1 MANNHRLSRKRLSF
15 YLKYAL
21 RSLRRERQ
29 RSLFAAF
36 CVAVGVGAVVAMQSL
51 GLVVTDTM
59 SENVKAIVGGD
70 IVLTPRLEPYD
81 EEALAAFARL
91 KDEGKIEDYTVT
103 IEADNDEIK
112 KREADYSQMYIPR
125 RWFVDP
131 QTYPLYGQLKASHPK
146 GVPVAQL
153 LVEPYDVVVSD
164 NVYDILDLALGD
176 EVVFFAS
183 RVTQPFTVKGVV
195 PAYVIGDM
203 DARLSGFVILRYERA
218 AEMLDPLENWGTNK
232 VYVKTA
238 SDEQA
243 QAILPQVRDIAPF
256 TQVITATE
264 RAKDLEK
271 EARLVRRLSLM
282 AGLLSLLIG
291 GVGVAN
297 TTLVMAGRHLRE
309 MAILK
314 SLGLKGRQV
323 VGLFLVESGML
334 GLLGS
339 LAGVLLGL
347 TAGHGVKGLA
357 ERFLGLGLGWRVY
370 PLPVFSGLLV
380 GLVTTVVFGFLPAL
394 AVSRVRPALVLRRE
408 EGALPRLGRLSAGLV
423 IFLLAGVMGLLA
435 GLLMGDPSTGSGQAL
450 LSGLALAYGTLV
462 ALVLLTSL
470 LWILVRL
477 MARLPSMG
485 RVNLK
490 LALRGLTRQRGRTAT
505 TLLALSVGIFV
516 VGLITVLADNVKALV
531 QVEQIQKQR
540 FNVMV
545 AVPRDH
551 DAAQVQQAIEAAP
564 GFQRISPP
572 RRMVDMQL
580 TSING
585 DAGYVEKHLQAALKG
600 DVYVFL
606 FTSSINGWR
615 LAEDLPEEVEIREG
629 RNLTAADEGKDVVL
643 ISGRVADALEIGA
656 GDVLNIEINE
666 MPLDLTV
673 IGVQELSSFG
683 LAVQDWLITSDRTL
697 DRVAPPTESTYSA
710 RFQVQFADGEVEA
723 AVRQL
728 RRQLPG
734 VIVLNMSALMG
745 DIFSRLINQ
754 FAIFPIAMAALSLFA
769 GAAIIAN
776 SVGLAVL
783 ERRREMGIMKAVGAR
798 SRRVLWLMLLENG
811 LVGLVGGG
819 IGIGLAVAGTLTL
832 SQLVFEQPA
841 RLNWPTIAG
850 LLALAVAISM
860 GATLVSGWGAV
871 REKPLV
877 VLRYE

>member
-1 MANNHRLSRKRLSF
+1 MADNHRLSRKRLSF

-21 RSLRRERQ
+21 RSLRRDGR

-112 KREADYSQMYIPR
+112 KREADYSQMYIPS

-131 QTYPLYGQLKASHPK
+131 QTYPLYGQLKASRPK
-146 GVPVAQL
+146 GVPLAQL

-176 EVVFFAS
+176 EIVFFTS

-218 AEMLDPLENWGTNK
+218 AEMLDPLKRWGTNK

-243 QAILPQVRDIAPF
+243 QAVLPLVRDIAPY
-256 TQVITATE
+256 TQVITAAE
-264 RAKDLEK
+264 RAQDLEE
-271 EARLVRRLSLM
+271 EARLVRRLILM

-297 TTLVMAGRHLRE
+297 TTLVMAGRRLRE

-323 VGLFLVESGML
+323 VGLFLAESGML

-347 TAGHGVKGLA
+347 AAGYGVKGLA
-357 ERFLGLGLGWRVY
+357 AGFLGLGLGWRVY
-370 PLPVFSGLLV
+370 PLPVLSGFLV

-408 EGALPRLGRLSAGLV
+408 EGALPRLGRLSMGLV

-435 GLLMGDPSTGSGQAL
+435 GLLVGDL

-462 ALVLLTSL
+462 ALALLTSL
-470 LWILVRL
+470 LWVLVRL

-485 RVNLK
+485 RINLK

-516 VGLITVLADNVKALV
+516 VGLITVLADNVKALT
-531 QVEQIQKQR
+531 QVEQTQKQG

-545 AVPRDH
+545 AVPRGGDP
-551 DAAQVQQAIEAAP
+551 AQVQQAIEATP

-572 RRMVDMQL
+572 RRTVAMQL
-580 TSING
+580 TAINN
-585 DAGYVEKHLQAALKG
+585 DADHLEKHLQAALKG
-600 DVYVFL
+600 DVYVFS

-615 LAEDLPEEVEIREG
+615 LAEDLPTGEIREG

-643 ISGRVADALEIGA
+643 ISGRVANALEIGV

-673 IGVQELSSFG
+673 IGVQELSS

-697 DRVAPPTESTYSA
+697 ARVAPRTESSSFSA
-710 RFQVQFADGEVEA
+710 RFQVQFAEGEVEA

-734 VIVLNMSALMG
+734 VIVLNISALIG
-745 DIFSRLINQ
+745 DVFSRLINQ
-754 FAIFPIAMAALSLFA
+754 FALFPIALAALSLFA

-783 ERRREMGIMKAVGAR
+783 ERRREMGIMKAVGAK

-819 IGIGLAVAGTLTL
+819 IGIGLAVAGALAL
-832 SQLVFEQPA
+832 SRLAFRQPA
-841 RLNWPTIAG
+841 HLNWLTIAG
-850 LLALAVAISM
+850 LLALAVAIPL
-860 GATLVSGWGAV
+860 GATLVSAWGAV

>member
-51 GLVVTDTM
+51 GLVVTDAL
-59 SENVKAIVGGD
+59 SENVKAVVGGD

-91 KDEGKIEDYTVT
+91 KDEGKFEDYTVT
-103 IEADNDEIK
+103 IETENAEIK

-131 QTYPLYGQLKASHPK
+131 QKYPLYGQLEASHPK
-146 GVPVAQL
+146 DVPVAQL

-176 EVVFFAS
+176 EVVFFTS

-218 AEMLDPLENWGTNK
+218 AEMLDPLKRWGINR

-243 QAILPQVRDIAPF
+243 QAVLPQVRDIAPF
-256 TQVITATE
+256 TQVITAVE
-264 RAKDLEK
+264 RDQDLEK
-271 EARLVRRLSLM
+271 EARLVRQLSLM

-297 TTLVMAGRHLRE
+297 TTLVIAGRHLRE

-323 VGLFLVESGML
+323 VGLFLAESGML

-347 TAGHGVKGLA
+347 AAGYGVKGLA

-370 PLPVFSGLLV
+370 PLPVLSGLLV
-380 GLVTTVVFGFLPAL
+380 GLATTVVFGFLPAL
-394 AVSRVRPALVLRRE
+394 AVSRVRPALVLQRE
-408 EGALPRLGRLSAGLV
+408 EGTLPRLGRLSTGLV
-423 IFLLAGVMGLLA
+423 IFLLTGAMGLLA
-435 GLLMGDPSTGSGQAL
+435 GLLVGDPSTGSGRAL

-462 ALVLLTSL
+462 ALTLLISL
-470 LWILVRL
+470 LWVLVHL
-477 MARLPSMG
+477 LARLPSMG

-516 VGLITVLADNVKALV
+516 VGLITVVADNVKALV
-531 QVEQIQKQR
+531 LVEQIQKQR
-540 FNVMV
+540 YNVVV
-545 AVPRDH
+545 AVPRGG
-551 DAAQVQQAIEAAP
+551 DAVGAQQAIEAAP

-572 RRMVDMQL
+572 RREVAMQL
-580 TSING
+580 TAING
-585 DAGYVEKHLQAALKG
+585 DADYLEKHLQAALEG
-600 DVYVFL
+600 DFYVFD

-615 LAEDLPEEVEIREG
+615 LAEDLPEVEIQEG

-643 ISGRVADALEIGA
+643 VSGRVADALEIRA

-683 LAVQDWLITSDRTL
+683 LSVA
-697 DRVAPPTESTYSA
+697 RVVPPTEPSSFSA
-710 RFQVQFADGEVEA
+710 RFQVQFAEGEVEA

-728 RRQLPG
+728 RHQLPG
-734 VIVLNMSALMG
+734 VIVLNISALIG
-745 DIFSRLINQ
+745 DAFSRLVNQ
-754 FAIFPIAMAALSLFA
+754 FALFPAALVALSLFA
-769 GAAIIAN
+769 GVAIIAN

-783 ERRREMGIMKAVGAR
+783 ERRREMGIMKALGAK
-798 SRRVLWLMLLENG
+798 SRQVLWLMLLENG

-819 IGIGLAVAGTLTL
+819 IGIGLAVAGTLAL
-832 SQLVFEQPA
+832 SRLAFEQPA
-841 RLNWPTIAG
+841 RLNWLTIGG
-850 LLALAVAISM
+850 LLALAVAIPL

>member
-1 MANNHRLSRKRLSF
+1 MAHNQRLSRKRLSF

-51 GLVVTDTM
+51 GLVVTDAL

-70 IVLTPRLEPYD
+70 IMLSPRLAPYD
-81 EEALAAFARL
+81 DEALAAFARL
-91 KDEGKIEDYTVT
+91 KDEGRIEDYTVA
-103 IEADNDEIK
+103 IEANNDEIK
-112 KREADYSQMYIPR
+112 KREAGYSRIDIPR

-131 QTYPLYGQLKASHPK
+131 QTYPLYGQLKTSHPK
-146 GVPVAQL
+146 GVPLDRL

-176 EVVFFAS
+176 EVVFFDS
-183 RVTQPFTVKGVV
+183 PVTQPFTVKGVV
-195 PAYVIGDM
+195 PATIGDV
-203 DARLSGFVILRYERA
+203 DAQLSGFVILRYERA
-218 AEMLDPLENWGTNK
+218 AEMLDPLKRWGVNK

-243 QAILPQVRDIAPF
+243 QAVLPHVRDIVPF
-256 TQVITATE
+256 TQVITAAE
-264 RAKDLEK
+264 RAQGLEE
-271 EARLVRRLSLM
+271 EARSVRRLILM

-297 TTLVMAGRHLRE
+297 TTLVMARRRLRE

-323 VGLFLVESGML
+323 VGLFLAESGAL

-347 TAGHGVKGLA
+347 TAGSGATGLA
-357 ERFLGLGLGWRVY
+357 ERFLGLGLRWRVY
-370 PLPVFSGLLV
+370 PLPVLSGLLV
-380 GLVTTVVFGFLPAL
+380 GLVTTVVFGFMPAL
-394 AVSRVRPALVLRRE
+394 AVSRIRPALVLRRE
-408 EGALPRLGRLSAGLV
+408 KGALPRLGRLSTGLV
-423 IFLLAGVMGLLA
+423 IFLLAGAMALLA
-435 GLLMGDPSTGSGQAL
+435 GLLVGDL
-450 LSGLALAYGTLV
+450 LLGLSLVYGTLV
-462 ALVLLTSL
+462 ALAFLTSL
-470 LWILVRL
+470 LWVLVRL

-516 VGLITVLADNVKALV
+516 VSLITVLADSVNTMI
-531 QVEQIQKQR
+531 QVEQMQKQGA
-540 FNVMV
+540 NVMV
-545 AVPRDH
+545 AVPRGH

-572 RRMVDMQL
+572 RRVVAMQL
-580 TSING
+580 MAINN
-585 DAGYVEKHLQAALKG
+585 DADYLEKHLQAALEPGG
-600 DVYVFL
+600 DPYVFP

-615 LAEDLPEEVEIREG
+615 LAEDLPEVEIREG

-643 ISGRVADALEIGA
+643 VNGRVADTLEIGA
-656 GDVLNIEINE
+656 GDVLNVEINE
-666 MPLDLTV
+666 IPLDLTV
-673 IGVQELSSFG
+673 IGVQGLTSFG
-683 LAVQDWLITSDRTL
+683 LVVQDWIITSDRTL
-697 DRVAPPTESTYSA
+697 DRVAPRTESSSFSA
-710 RFQVQFADGEVEA
+710 QFPVQFAEGEVEA

-734 VIVLNMSALMG
+734 VLIINFYALVG
-745 DIFSRLINQ
+745 DAFSRVINQ
-754 FAIFPIAMAALSLFA
+754 YALFPIALAALSLFA

-783 ERRREMGIMKAVGAR
+783 ERRREMGIMKAVGAK

-819 IGIGLAVAGTLTL
+819 IGIGLAVAGALAMSRL
-832 SQLVFEQPA
+832 AFEQPA
-841 RLNWPTIAG
+841 RLNWLTIAG
-850 LLALAVAISM
+850 LLALAVAIPL

>member
-1 MANNHRLSRKRLSF
+1 MANNHGLSRKRLSF

-21 RSLRRERQ
+21 RSLRRDAQ

-36 CVAVGVGAVVAMQSL
+36 CVAVGVGAVVATQSL

-70 IVLTPRLEPYD
+70 IVLTPRMEPYD

-103 IEADNDEIK
+103 IEAGNDEIK
-112 KREADYSQMYIPR
+112 KREAGYIQMYIPR

-153 LVEPYDVVVSD
+153 LIEPYDVVVSD
-164 NVYDILDLALGD
+164 NVCDILDLALGD
-176 EVVFFAS
+176 EVVFFTS

-195 PAYVIGDM
+195 PAYVIGDV

-218 AEMLDPLENWGTNK
+218 AEMLDPLKRWGTNK

-243 QAILPQVRDIAPF
+243 QAVLPQVREIVPF
-256 TQVITATE
+256 TQVITAAE
-264 RAKDLEK
+264 RAQDLENQ
-271 EARLVRRLSLM
+271 ARLVRRLSLM

-297 TTLVMAGRHLRE
+297 TMLVMAGRHLRE

-323 VGLFLVESGML
+323 VGLFLAESGLL

-347 TAGHGVKGLA
+347 TAGYGVKGLA
-357 ERFLGLGLGWRVY
+357 EGFLGLGLGWRIY
-370 PLPVFSGLLV
+370 PLPVLSGLLV

-394 AVSRVRPALVLRRE
+394 AVSRVRPALVLRQE
-408 EGALPRLGRLSAGLV
+408 AGALPRLGRLSTGLV
-423 IFLLAGVMGLLA
+423 IFLLAGAMGLLA
-435 GLLMGDPSTGSGQAL
+435 GLLLGDL
-450 LSGLALAYGTLV
+450 LSGLALAYGVLV
-462 ALVLLTSL
+462 ILALLTSL
-470 LWILVRL
+470 LWALVRL
-477 MARLPSMG
+477 MVRLPNLG

-516 VGLITVLADNVKALV
+516 VGLITVVADNVKALV
-531 QVEQIQKQR
+531 QVEQTQKQR
-540 FNVMV
+540 YNVMV
-545 AVPRDH
+545 AVPRGGG
-551 DAAQVQQAIEAAP
+551 AAGVQEAIEAAP

-572 RRMVDMQL
+572 RRVVAMQL
-580 TSING
+580 TAING
-585 DAGYVEKHLQAALKG
+585 DADHLEKRLQAALEG
-600 DVYVFL
+600 DFYVFS

-615 LAEDLPEEVEIREG
+615 LAEDLPEVQIREG

-643 ISGRVADALEIGA
+643 VSGRVANALDIGA
-656 GDVLNIEINE
+656 GDVLNVEINE
-666 MPLDLTV
+666 VPLDLTV
-673 IGVQELSSFG
+673 IGVHELSSFG

-697 DRVAPPTESTYSA
+697 ARVAPPTKSTYSA
-710 RFQVQFADGEVEA
+710 RFQVQFAEGEVET

-734 VIVLNMSALMG
+734 VIVLNISALIG
-745 DIFSRLINQ
+745 DAFSRVINQ
-754 FAIFPIAMAALSLFA
+754 YALFPIALAALSLFA

-819 IGIGLAVAGTLTL
+819 IGIGLAVAGTLAL
-832 SQLVFEQPA
+832 SQLALKQPA
-841 RLNWPTIAG
+841 RLNWLTIAG
-850 LLALAVAISM
+850 LLALAVAISL
-860 GATLVSGWGAV
+860 GATLVSAWGAV

>member
-1 MANNHRLSRKRLSF
+1 MADNHRLSRKRLSF

-21 RSLRRERQ
+21 RSLRRDGR

-70 IVLTPRLEPYD
+70 IVLTPRLAPYD

-103 IEADNDEIK
+103 IEANNDEIK

-131 QTYPLYGQLKASHPK
+131 QTYPLYGQLKASRPK
-146 GVPVAQL
+146 GVPLAQL

-176 EVVFFAS
+176 EIVFFTS

-218 AEMLDPLENWGTNK
+218 AEMLDPQKRWGTNK

-238 SDEQA
+238 SDEQV
-243 QAILPQVRDIAPF
+243 QAVLSLALDIAPYNHQMF
-256 TQVITATE
+256 ATAE
-264 RAKDLEK
+264 GRAQDLEE
-271 EARLVRRLSLM
+271 EARVVRRLSLM

-291 GVGVAN
+291 GIGVAN

-323 VGLFLVESGML
+323 VGLFLAESGML

-347 TAGHGVKGLA
+347 AAGYGVKGLA
-357 ERFLGLGLGWRVY
+357 AGFLGLGLGWRVY
-370 PLPVFSGLLV
+370 PLPVLSGLLV

-408 EGALPRLGRLSAGLV
+408 EGALPRLGRLSMGLV
-423 IFLLAGVMGLLA
+423 IFLLAGAMGLLA
-435 GLLMGDPSTGSGQAL
+435 GLLLGDLPL
-450 LSGLALAYGTLV
+450 GLALAYGTLV
-462 ALVLLTSL
+462 VLALLTSL
-470 LWILVRL
+470 LWVLVRL
-477 MARLPSMG
+477 MARLPSLG

-490 LALRGLTRQRGRTAT
+490 LALRGLTRQRWRTAT
-505 TLLALSVGIFV
+505 TLLALSVGIFTMS
-516 VGLITVLADNVKALV
+516 LITVMADNVKALV
-531 QVEQIQKQR
+531 QVEQIQKQG
-540 FNVMV
+540 FNVAV
-545 AVPRDH
+545 AVPRGGDV
-551 DAAQVQQAIEAAP
+551 AGIQQAIEAAP
-564 GFQRISPP
+564 GFQRITPP
-572 RRMVDMQL
+572 RRMMAMQL
-580 TSING
+580 TAING
-585 DAGYVEKHLQAALKG
+585 DAARLEERLRAALEG
-600 DVYVFL
+600 DSYVF
-606 FTSSINGWR
+606 FFISNINGWR
-615 LAEDLPEEVEIREG
+615 LAEDLPEAEIREG

-643 ISGRVADALEIGA
+643 ISGRVADALRIGV
-656 GDVLNIEINE
+656 GDVLNIEIGE
-666 MPLDLTV
+666 APLDLTV
-673 IGVQELSSFG
+673 IGVQALTSFN
-683 LAVQDWLITSDRTL
+683 LAVQDWFITSDRTL
-697 DRVAPPTESTYSA
+697 ARVALSTESSPYSA
-710 RFQVQFADGEVEA
+710 RFQVQFAEGEVET

-734 VIVLNMSALMG
+734 VTVLNISALIG
-745 DIFSRLINQ
+745 DAFSRFIKQYTL
-754 FAIFPIAMAALSLFA
+754 FPVALAALSLFA
-769 GAAIIAN
+769 GVAIIAN

-783 ERRREMGIMKAVGAR
+783 ERRREMGIMKAVGAK

-819 IGIGLAVAGTLTL
+819 IGIGLAVAGALAL
-832 SQLVFEQPA
+832 SRLAFEQPA
-841 RLNWPTIAG
+841 HLNWLTIAG
-850 LLALAVAISM
+850 LLALAVAIPL
-860 GATLVSGWGAV
+860 GATLVSAWGAV

>member
-1 MANNHRLSRKRLSF
+1 MASNHRLSRKTVSF

-21 RSLRRERQ
+21 RSLRRDAQ
-29 RSLFAAF
+29 RSLFATF
-36 CVAVGVGAVVAMQSL
+36 CVAVGVGAVVATQSL
-51 GLVVTDTM
+51 GLVVTETM

-70 IVLTPRLEPYD
+70 IVLTPRLAPYS
-81 EEALAAFARL
+81 EEALAVFARL

-103 IEADNDEIK
+103 IEAGNDEIK

-153 LVEPYDVVVSD
+153 LVDPYDVLVSD
-164 NVYDILDLALGD
+164 NVYDVLDLALGD

-218 AEMLDPLENWGTNK
+218 AEMLDPLKRWGTNK

-243 QAILPQVRDIAPF
+243 QAVLPQVREIAPF
-256 TQVITATE
+256 TQVITAAE
-264 RAKDLEK
+264 RAQDLEK
-271 EARLVRRLSLM
+271 EARSVRRLSLM

-323 VGLFLVESGML
+323 VGLFLAQSGML

-347 TAGHGVKGLA
+347 AAGYGVKGLA
-357 ERFLGLGLGWRVY
+357 EGFLGLGLGWRVY
-370 PLPVFSGLLV
+370 PLPVLSGLLV
-380 GLVTTVVFGFLPAL
+380 GLVTTAVFGFLPAL
-394 AVSRVRPALVLRRE
+394 AVSRVRPALVLRQE
-408 EGALPRLGRLSAGLV
+408 EGALPRLGRLSTGLV
-423 IFLLAGVMGLLA
+423 IFLLAGAMGLLA
-435 GLLMGDPSTGSGQAL
+435 GLLLGDLPL
-450 LSGLALAYGTLV
+450 GLALAYGTLA
-462 ALVLLTSL
+462 ALALLTSL
-470 LWILVRL
+470 LWALVRL
-477 MARLPSMG
+477 MVRLPNLG

-516 VGLITVLADNVKALV
+516 VGLITVVADNVKALV
-531 QVEQIQKQR
+531 QVEQTQKQR
-540 FNVMV
+540 YNVMV
-545 AVPRDH
+545 AVPRGGG
-551 DAAQVQQAIEAAP
+551 AAGVQEAIEAAP

-572 RRMVDMQL
+572 RRMVAMQL
-580 TSING
+580 TAING
-585 DAGYVEKHLQAALKG
+585 DADHLEKRLQAALEG
-600 DVYVFL
+600 DFYVFS

-615 LAEDLPEEVEIREG
+615 LAEDLPEGEIREG

-643 ISGRVADALEIGA
+643 VSGRVAKALEIGV
-656 GDVLNIEINE
+656 GDVLNIKINE
-666 MPLDLTV
+666 TPLDLTV

-697 DRVAPPTESTYSA
+697 ARVARPTESSAFSA
-710 RFQVQFADGEVEA
+710 RFPVQFAEGEVET

-734 VIVLNMSALMG
+734 VIVLNISTLIG
-745 DIFSRLINQ
+745 DAFSRVINQ
-754 FAIFPIAMAALSLFA
+754 YALFPIALAALSLFA

-819 IGIGLAVAGTLTL
+819 IGIGLAVAGTLAL
-832 SQLVFEQPA
+832 SRLAFRQPA
-841 RLNWPTIAG
+841 RLNWLTIAG
-850 LLALAVAISM
+850 LLALTVAISL

-877 VLRYE
+877 ALRYE